1 MKIRTFGNKGNEAV
15 LLLHPM
21 FTSAE
26 FFDAAID
33 QLKNYY
39 LIVPTY
45 SGHYENSTYLSME
58 EEEKAIDEF
67 LKEQGIDRLKAIIG
81 FSLGGNIAFHYFCK
95 NQDKVEQVIVDSAPV
110 FKFPK
115 MIKNFFFRKYRKC
128 LLNIRQHPQ
137 NTVKELNQ
145 CFHGMG
151 EAQQYVAPV
160 VTIESL
166 RNLIESCYGM
176 STPELSISSQRKITF
191 VYGKKDIA
199 GLCLPRIR
207 KYKDSRFVEMDS
219 LGHCGY
225 FMESTEE
232 YIRELIK

>member
-21 FTSAE
+21 FISAE

-67 LKEQGIDRLKAIIG
+67 L
-81 FSLGGNIAFHYFCK
+81 
-95 NQDKVEQVIVDSAPV
+95 IVDSAPV

-176 STPELSISSQRKITF
+176 STPELSVSSQRKITF

-232 YIRELIK
+232 YLRELIK